1 MLFAQLFMAFVILTP
16 LAFITGQ
23 TTFHNS
29 LVGWSSLLFQAVIVS
44 YASYLVWNFLLKQ
57 YLAAR
62 LGVLVFMTPI
72 FGVILSVLLLGESVG
87 MPFIFGSLLVLA
99 GLLLMQ
105 AKTILL
111 VRKHGS

>member
-1 MLFAQLFMAFVILTP
+1 
-16 LAFITGQ
+16 
-23 TTFHNS
+23 
-29 LVGWSSLLFQAVIVS
+29 
-44 YASYLVWNFLLKQ
+44 
-57 YLAAR
+57 
-62 LGVLVFMTPI
+62 MTPI